1 MVNTKS
7 DREINLMRQAGWIV
21 AKTLEVVG
29 PHIKPGV
36 STFELD
42 RICEETIR
50 SHGATPSFLNYQ
62 GFPGSVCA
70 SVNEVLVH
78 GIPNK
83 KTILKEGD
91 IITIDVGA
99 NYKGYHGDGAWTF
112 AVGNISDEAK
122 NLMQVTKDSLYEG
135 LKHVKAGTYLGNV
148 SYAIGSYIKQ
158 FGYSIPMDYTGHG
171 IGKNLHEDPAV
182 FNDGQP
188 NKGILLKEGM
198 TICIEPMV
206 HLGKPFTKVLSDDW
220 TVISKDKSLTAHYE
234 HTIVVTKDGCE
245 ILTTLTPQ
253 EGFNG

>member
-1 MVNTKS
+1 
-7 DREINLMRQAGWIV
+7 
-21 AKTLEVVG
+21 
-29 PHIKPGV
+29 
-36 STFELD
+36 
-42 RICEETIR
+42 
-50 SHGATPSFLNYQ
+50 
-62 GFPGSVCA
+62 
-70 SVNEVLVH
+70 
-78 GIPNK
+78 
-83 KTILKEGD
+83 
-91 IITIDVGA
+91 
-99 NYKGYHGDGAWTF
+99 
-112 AVGNISDEAK
+112 
-122 NLMQVTKDSLYEG
+122 
-135 LKHVKAGTYLGNV
+135 
-148 SYAIGSYIKQ
+148 
-158 FGYSIPMDYTGHG
+158 MDYTGHG